1 MTEVCFSFNAKV
13 IKEKSMLDVE
23 QIFQKAV
30 TSENVSSRNSSNE
43 YSTLEGNIESADYI
57 WDI

>member
-30 TSENVSSRNSSNE
+30 TTENGSSGHSSNE

-57 WDI
+57 